1 MLQSLNLRNVH
12 QTQKSFLVKHF
23 TVGRKHASELER
35 QHAGI
40 TARGLLVD
48 SYFLPGCFSVQSAG
62 LKQDRRR
69 TITYDAVH
77 LPAIKRH
84 HVSGM
89 AFDIRAC
96 NEWNTF
102 PQGISRPSQ
111 DVLPFS
117 VIEIVHITSIHIYRV
132 HQSNSVGVRQ
142 VTLKS
147 FDRDLPIQLVW
158 QEGRRYAL
166 HLAAKNSRFR

>member
-1 MLQSLNLRNVH
+1 M
-12 QTQKSFLVKHF
+12 
-23 TVGRKHASELER
+23 
-35 QHAGI
+35 
-40 TARGLLVD
+40 
-48 SYFLPGCFSVQSAG
+48 P
-62 LKQDRRR
+62 
-69 TITYDAVH
+69 YDGVH
-77 LPAIKRH
+77 LSAIKRH
-84 HVSGM
+84 HVSGL

-117 VIEIVHITSIHIYRV
+117 VIEKVHITSVHIYCV

-147 FDRDLPIQLVW
+147 FDRDLPVQLVW
-158 QEGRRYAL
+158 QESRRYAL
-166 HLAAKNSRFR
+166 HLAAKHSPFR